1 MRRLVV
7 IVMVMLLVIQA
18 IADVSIFDA
27 INGNYASFLG
37 VQKFSYIHH
46 LFLVEYIYEIV
57 FFKVVAGILIMLFWL
72 RQLIYPVKA
81 LLLRRLT
88 SYYLVY
94 HMVFLCMTASI
105 IFIVL
110 GSVGEGN
117 SSLFDIMSTILYVA
131 TYEGFLW
138 FGKTVATIFLFL
150 LLPIWHFHLAL
161 RSHAKA

>member
-7 IVMVMLLVIQA
+7 VVMMVLLVIQA
-18 IADVSIFDA
+18 KADVSIFDA

-46 LFLVEYIYEIV
+46 LFLVEYIYQII
-57 FFKVVAGILIMLFWL
+57 FFKVAAGILLMLFWL

-88 SYYLVY
+88 SYYLLY

-105 IFIVL
+105 IFVVL
-110 GSVGEGN
+110 GSVGERN
-117 SSLFDIMSTILYVA
+117 SSLFEIMSTILYVA
-131 TYEGFLW
+131 TYEGFLL
-138 FGKTVATIFLFL
+138 FGKAVAKILLFLF
-150 LLPIWHFHLAL
+150 LPIWHFHLAL
-161 RSHAKA
+161 RSLPKE